1 MPSFHLLM
9 SYLHSTREALSMTD
23 ISHPAPD
30 FSAQEAEV
38 LAQLHFGVTA
48 SASPLDSERDR
59 NFRLRTGNGSGT
71 GF

>member
-1 MPSFHLLM
+1 
-9 SYLHSTREALSMTD
+9 MTD
-23 ISHPAPD
+23 LSHPAPD
-30 FSAQEAEV
+30 FSPQEAEV

-59 NFRLRTGNGSGT
+59 NFRLKTGNGSGA